1 MSADFAMFQQLL
13 DNQANHKE
21 EGVVAEFYDK
31 AIKTGDFNENGLPKF
46 KNVMYVRIRI
56 RDNPDIFD
64 QPAEEQH
71 QRRFPIEYQRYLLD
85 KKESEKGTPLTQFA
99 FLSSAQLECC
109 RYRGIFTVERLAEL
123 SDEQAK
129 DLGLSA
135 EKELAGKFL
144 SVSKNNSAI
153 ADFAKKEKA
162 YKAEIKKLKEEI
174 AELKAQKGGKNAV

>member
-85 KKESEKGTPLTQFA
+85 KKESEKAFQPLHSLWT
-99 FLSSAQLECC
+99 
-109 RYRGIFTVERLAEL
+109 
-123 SDEQAK
+123 
-129 DLGLSA
+129 
-135 EKELAGKFL
+135 
-144 SVSKNNSAI
+144 
-153 ADFAKKEKA
+153 
-162 YKAEIKKLKEEI
+162 
-174 AELKAQKGGKNAV
+174 